1 MLNILKVQNVVYQ
14 LYLSKAEKKI
24 TEWLITSIIMFLKYN
39 SLYLLLQANCVGM
52 CSLSKRM
59 AAFIVVPV
67 ISKIYFVY
75 QFPVSEKKDYWIIG

>member
-1 MLNILKVQNVVYQ
+1 
-14 LYLSKAEKKI
+14 
-24 TEWLITSIIMFLKYN
+24 MFLKYN